1 MKRKAKAK
9 AEAVEEWWV
18 EEEEKKPSWTQQIKS
33 RLANVKQTLLQYRSR
48 PSLPTQRPPLLPRV
62 RALVALFLLIA
73 YVYITISSVRLYPTI
88 ILLTFPTMWV
98 LIDYIRELTKRRQG
112 EE

>member
-9 AEAVEEWWV
+9 AETVEEWWV
-18 EEEEKKPSWTQQIKS
+18 EEEKKPSWTDQLKT
-33 RLANVKQTLLQYRSR
+33 RLANVKQTLLRYRTR
-48 PSLPTQRPPLLPRV
+48 PSLPTQRPPILPRL
-62 RALVALFLLIA
+62 RAIVALLLLVTYT
-73 YVYITISSVRLYPTI
+73 YVTISSVRQYPTI

-98 LIDYIRELTKRRQG
+98 LIDYIRELTKRRHG